1 MVVFMLAITIPQNP
15 VAHTK
20 VDSISYKYGLACQ
33 AHAEAE
39 GYIAKNIN
47 RILTPLILYILTLS
61 RLFVFLLVSLVYSD

>member
-20 VDSISYKYGLACQ
+20 VDSISYKYGLAG
-33 AHAEAE
+33 HAEAE